1 MKLFAVAL
9 LALWIPSCNALA
21 QEPNTTA
28 GKITASSGNV
38 AAATATASLAATNGL
53 MNYVCGFNISGGG
66 ATGASVISP
75 TLTGLNGGTMTFSIG
90 VVAGATLGTPVL
102 NVHFYPCQQA
112 TALNTA
118 ITLTAPSFGA
128 GNTNATAN
136 IWGYRLP
143 Y

>member
-1 MKLFAVAL
+1 MKRLVFALVL
-9 LALWIPSCNALA
+9 LASPALA
-21 QEPNTTA
+21 QEPNTTSA
-28 GKITASSGNV
+28 KITASSGNV
-38 AAATATASLAATNGL
+38 AAATATATLAASGGL
-53 MNYVCGFNISGGG
+53 MNYICGLNISGGG

-75 TLTGLNGGTMTFSIG
+75 TLTGLNGGTITFSIG
-90 VVAGATLGTPVL
+90 VVAGATLGTPMFF
-102 NVHFYPCQQA
+102 VHFYPCQQA

-118 ITLTAPSFGA
+118 ITLSVPSFGA